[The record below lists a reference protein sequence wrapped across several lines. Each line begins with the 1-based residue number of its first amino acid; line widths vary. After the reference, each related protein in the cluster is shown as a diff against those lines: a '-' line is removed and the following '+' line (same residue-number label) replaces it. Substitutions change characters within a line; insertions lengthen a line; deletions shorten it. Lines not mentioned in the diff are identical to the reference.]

1 MRDMKIRVKIR
12 KAELNL
18 EIDLQQQMTEGYE
31 CWKQEIL
38 QKARNVRDLKELR
51 KLMYTLGDDFDWI
64 ESTGRWLE
72 DAKPYEIVCVNLR
85 LPGLEVLKD
94 GTRPERYTLYGIL
107 AFSKAII
114 EKYDH
119 LGDLERVITE
129 KRNGHFYAWST
140 VGHGYVEKWPEYFP
154 STHSLEE
161 FYNKVHVVFERG
173 DHSLVLEYPKPTQ
186 IVLHKW
192 FGNKFRVPHII
203 KTIRDSFVDQSLGTE
218 FMEIEVPVITHDDLE
233 KKLEIDWY
241 GYAAAVI
248 DLDQFIE
255 RAYKKL
261 SFFQKLKH
269 LFRKKD
275 DPYHYLELLQ
285 IVIWNIAP
293 KYQERYLRGLR
304 KKLREAHEQGRIALD
319 FSDPISRV
327 LEKVEMLIDQTEF
340 IQWQSFLDPK
350 RYSKKIG
357 IQKIEGI
364 SKVAI
369 ETVATGLSKILLK
382 SLDDIGYP
390 EKWSQNEKIK
400 LAAFVGGGHVYR
412 LLLSVLL
419 ILQKKFKF
427 IPKLESIMEKL
438 DKVFMSEK
446 VEGEADQEE
455 ETEIETAKKEQKLKE
470 LEAASE

>member
-1 MRDMKIRVKIR
+1 MKIRVKIR
-12 KAELNL
+12 KAELYL
-18 EIDLQQQMTEGYE
+18 EINLQRKMTEGYE
-31 CWKQEIL
+31 SWKKEIL
-38 QKARNVRDLKELR
+38 QKARNVKDLKELR

-72 DAKPYEIVCVNLR
+72 DAKPYEIICVNIR
-85 LPGLEVLKD
+85 VPGLEVLKD

-129 KRNGHFYAWST
+129 RRNKLFYAWST

-154 STHSLEE
+154 NTSSLED
-161 FYNKVHVVFERG
+161 FYNRVHVVFERG

-186 IVLHKW
+186 VLLHKW
-192 FGNKFRVPHII
+192 FGNKLRVPHII
-203 KTIRDSFVDQSLGTE
+203 KMIRDSFVDQSLGTE
-218 FMEIEVPVITHDDLE
+218 FMEIEVPVITHEDLE
-233 KKLEIDWY
+233 QKLEIDWY

-248 DLDQFIE
+248 DLDQFIQ
-255 RAYKKL
+255 RAYEKL
-261 SFFQKLKH
+261 SFIQKMKQ
-269 LFRKKD
+269 LFRKNT

-293 KYQERYLRGLR
+293 KYQEKYLRGLR
-304 KKLREAHEQGRIALD
+304 KKLEEAYRQGRIEID
-319 FSDPISRV
+319 FTDLITRV
-327 LEKVEMLIDQTEF
+327 LEKVNTLIDQTEF

-357 IQKIEGI
+357 LHKIEGI
-364 SKVAI
+364 SKVAV

-382 SLDDIGYP
+382 SLDDIAYP

-400 LAAFVGGGHVYR
+400 LAAFVGGGHIYR

-438 DKVFMSEK
+438 DKIFMSQN
-446 VEGEADQEE
+446 VEGETEQEE
-455 ETEIETAKKEQKLKE
+455 SENEITRKEEKLKE
-470 LEAASE
+470 LETASE